1 MQFSRKNMTDSAN
14 DEVKGAF
21 HQAKGKVK
29 EVAGNLTDNPKLRV
43 KGVTEK
49 IAGEAQEKVGKV
61 EKALGD

>member
-1 MQFSRKNMTDSAN
+1 MQFSRKNMADSAN
-14 DEVKGAF
+14 DKVKGAF

-29 EVAGNLTDNPKLRV
+29 EVAGRLTDNRKLRV

-49 IAGEAQEKVGKV
+49 IAGQAQEKVGKV

>member
-1 MQFSRKNMTDSAN
+1 MTESSN
-14 DEVKGAF
+14 DRLKGAL
-21 HQAKGKVK
+21 HHAKGKLK
-29 EVAGNLTDNPKLRV
+29 EEAGKLTDNPKLRV

>member
-1 MQFSRKNMTDSAN
+1 MADSAK
-14 DEVKGAF
+14 DKMKGAL

-29 EVAGNLTDNPKLRV
+29 EVAGKLTDNSELRE
-43 KGVTEK
+43 KGLTEK